1 MLRGLTALVLTL
13 LGMSAAWA
21 QASVQAWPS
30 KQPIRVVVPI
40 AAGSGTDLTAR
51 LVFEQVSNQI
61 GQAIV
66 VENRVG
72 AGGIIGTNAVAK
84 AEPDGYTIL
93 MTPSSHTVTPA
104 AVANLPFDTIK
115 DFSAV
120 IPLVN
125 VPNVLVV
132 APDKGYKSAQD
143 FAAAAKARSEGVNY
157 ASTGAGNASHL
168 NAERFRLAAGFE
180 AVHVPYGGAPQ
191 ALTEV
196 MTGRVDF
203 YFSPLSPALPFLR
216 DGKLQALAVAG
227 KTRSSALPNVPTTTE
242 AGFSN
247 SEYEFW
253 FGAFVPSAT
262 PRAIVQRL
270 HEEIAKALA
279 HPAVRTRLTNLGADP
294 MPMTPAEFDAF
305 LQKEVAENIELVKAA
320 GIKVN

>member
-1 MLRGLTALVLTL
+1 MRRVLTVLAVML
-13 LGMSAAWA
+13 LSAGPVFA
-21 QASVQAWPS
+21 QAWPA
-30 KQPIRVVVPI
+30 KQTIKVIVPI

-51 LVFEQVSNQI
+51 IVFEQVSSQI

-72 AGGIIGTNAVAK
+72 AGGTIGTNAVAK
-84 AEPDGYTIL
+84 AEPDGYTVL
-93 MTPSSHTVTPA
+93 VTPSSHTVTPA
-104 AVANLPFDTIK
+104 AFANLPYDAVR
-115 DFSAV
+115 DFAAV

-132 APDKGYKSAQD
+132 APDKGYKSAKE
-143 FAAAAKARSEGVNY
+143 FAVAAKAKSNGATY

-168 NAERFRLAAGFE
+168 NAERFRLAAGFQ
-180 AVHVPYGGAPQ
+180 AVHVPFGGAPQ

-227 KTRSSALPNVPTTTE
+227 MSRSSALPNAPTTTE
-242 AGFSN
+242 AGFPN

-253 FGAFVPSAT
+253 FGAFVPIAT

-279 HPAVRTRLTNLGADP
+279 QPAVKAKLANLGADP
-294 MPMTPAEFDAF
+294 MPMTPEQFDN
-305 LQKEVAENIELVKAA
+305 LVKKEISLNTELVKAA